1 MFSARSES
9 GSPEPIPA
17 EDNLENQD
25 VILMDDG
32 ILEVEGDIDLPDDM
46 PHLQDVSDD
55 EDDGKQI
62 TPLKHQ
68 LILLNYLAR

>member
-1 MFSARSES
+1 MFSSRSES
-9 GSPEPIPA
+9 GSGSPETISA

-25 VILMDDG
+25 IILMDDG

-55 EDDGKQI
+55 EDDGKQMTI
-62 TPLKHQ
+62 KI
-68 LILLNYLAR
+68 LINIELSC

>member
-9 GSPEPIPA
+9 GSGSPEPISA

-25 VILMDDG
+25 IILMDDG

-62 TPLKHQ
+62 TIKI
-68 LILLNYLAR
+68 LINIELSC